1 MATVIQNGD
10 MARMQR
16 DAENRIR
23 EMQRKADRA
32 IKGNDTPPVP
42 NYVKMSPQRP
52 QTAQPQRP
60 VQPINETHPTP
71 YSPPRKGGILS
82 KFKGIDFLKLF
93 NFKNIHI
100 DSDITVIIALLLLL
114 STEDTDELLVLALIY
129 IML

>member
-1 MATVIQNGD
+1 MAIGTQNGD

-42 NYVKMSPQRP
+42 NFVKMSPQ
-52 QTAQPQRP
+52 TTQPQRP
-60 VQPINETHPTP
+60 VQQINRTPTTRDT
-71 YSPPRKGGILS
+71 PPLKGSILS

-114 STEDTDELLVLALIY
+114 STEDTDELLVLTLIY

>member
-1 MATVIQNGD
+1 MASGIQNGD

-32 IKGNDTPPVP
+32 IKGNDTPLVP
-42 NYVKMSPQRP
+42 NFVRMNPQR
-52 QTAQPQRP
+52 T
-60 VQPINETHPTP
+60 PTP
-71 YSPPRKGGILS
+71 KPQSSSQPSGTHQMSTTPPRKSGILS
-82 KFKGIDFLKLF
+82 RFKGIDFLKLF

-100 DSDITVIIALLLLL
+100 DSDITIIIALLLLL

>member
-1 MATVIQNGD
+1 MATVTQNGD

-32 IKGNDTPPVP
+32 VKGNDTPPVP
-42 NYVKMSPQRP
+42 NFVKMNPQRTQAP
-52 QTAQPQRP
+52 QQPRQTP
-60 VQPINETHPTP
+60 PSETHKPPEPT
-71 YSPPRKGGILS
+71 SKGGILS

>member
-1 MATVIQNGD
+1 MTTVTQNGD

-42 NYVKMSPQRP
+42 NFVKMTPQS
-52 QTAQPQRP
+52 
-60 VQPINETHPTP
+60 NPTP
-71 YSPPRKGGILS
+71 HTQDRMPQVNSHKPPEPPAKSGILS
-82 KFKGIDFLKLF
+82 KFRGIDFLKLF

-114 STEDTDELLVLALIY
+114 STDDTDELLVLALIY

>member
-1 MATVIQNGD
+1 MASGIQNGD

-42 NYVKMSPQRP
+42 NFVRMNPQRTPTPKP
-52 QTAQPQRP
+52 QSPSQPSDA
-60 VQPINETHPTP
+60 HPT
-71 YSPPRKGGILS
+71 STTPPRKNGILS
-82 KFKGIDFLKLF
+82 RFKGIDFLKLF

-100 DSDITVIIALLLLL
+100 DSDITIIIALLLLL

>member
-1 MATVIQNGD
+1 MATVTQNGD
-10 MARMQR
+10 VARMQR

-42 NYVKMSPQRP
+42 NFVKMNPQRVQTPSPQKNAEPTEVHKPPEPP
-52 QTAQPQRP
+52 Q
-60 VQPINETHPTP
+60 
-71 YSPPRKGGILS
+71 KGGILS